1 MAALRITS
9 VLCLASA
16 LLMLP
21 VLFAQDENPFAQWER
36 LQKQTELTQS
46 AEESAEPKAKRAVQM
61 EYFSGESEPAQ
72 TTSNKSPAR
81 RETLK
86 RKAPVGQL
94 ETEPESEVTVADFES
109 DDAEV
114 QITLIKSEADA
125 NDGNPFEEFAEEFE
139 ANNDGARIPVQAVE
153 AVTAEDFEPAEEI
166 TLDEPEAIE
175 LTDPLTPESAPDA
188 VSQISL
194 PEGPQSPAV
203 TLQWVHHD
211 EFSVGQKCRCD
222 LVVENTGRSLVHN
235 VITRAVLT
243 QALQVVD
250 AKPAPVASGASA
262 SWQFDMLKPGE
273 KKTIELT
280 VVPRQEGDTQM
291 RAFVQLTGATSSKRA
306 VTRPAVAIDL
316 DGPENT
322 GIGQQVAYTVAV
334 TNPGTGTARNVIIQA
349 AIPEGLKHRQG
360 SLLTIDVGTLSPGE
374 VRRARLNLEALRG
387 GIHNLAVRVLAD
399 GDLTEQTAQQVSIAE
414 PKLNI
419 GVRGPASSKT
429 GQSSPWELVIVNEG
443 KVESSNVRTKYRVP
457 TEYEFVRANAG
468 GKFNPA
474 DRTIEWFVGNLE
486 PNGAQKFTV
495 VLKAVKPGENIH
507 QVGVVS
513 EHGGMTLAE
522 QKSAVVGSADLN
534 LQIATQQQ
542 RVRTGEPAL
551 FVIQIENRGSSAAQS
566 VGLSCELPSGL
577 QQTEVAG
584 PARYLA
590 DNGVIVFQSL
600 PQLAPG
606 QKAVFTI
613 KTTCLRSGNHKLR
626 VRVGSDSISDPLIGE
641 ESLLGLER

>member
-9 VLCLASA
+9 ALCLASA

-21 VLFAQDENPFAQWER
+21 VLFAQDENPFAQWDR
-36 LQKQTELTQS
+36 LQKETKLAEAGTEP
-46 AEESAEPKAKRAVQM
+46 AEPAAGRATQM
-61 EYFSGESEPAQ
+61 EYYSGESEPAREKAVAS
-72 TTSNKSPAR
+72 TAR
-81 RETLK
+81 RETLR
-86 RKAPVGQL
+86 RKNAAPATQVTAADFVPSDDKGRVTL
-94 ETEPESEVTVADFES
+94 VSSEVVE
-109 DDAEV
+109 AE
-114 QITLIKSEADA
+114 
-125 NDGNPFEEFAEEFE
+125 GNPFEEFAEEFE
-139 ANNDGARIPVQAVE
+139 ANNADVADIPVETVE
-153 AVTAEDFEPAEEI
+153 EVTEADFEPAEE
-166 TLDEPEAIE
+166 TSTDEP
-175 LTDPLTPESAPDA
+175 TPEEPVAPNADSQPETASA
-188 VSQISL
+188 VQVNL
-194 PEGPQSPAV
+194 PEGPQSPSV
-203 TLQWVHHD
+203 TLQWAHHD

-222 LVVENTGRSLVHN
+222 LVVENTGRAVVHN

-243 QALQVVD
+243 QGLQVVD
-250 AKPAPVASGASA
+250 AKPAPVAAGASA
-262 SWQFDMLKPGE
+262 TWKFEMLKPGE
-273 KKTIELT
+273 KKTIELV
-280 VVPRQEGDTQM
+280 VVPQQEGDTQM
-291 RAFVQLTGATSSKRA
+291 TAFVQLTGATASKRA
-306 VTRPAVAIDL
+306 VTRPAVAIEL
-316 DGPENT
+316 NGPKNA
-322 GIGQQVAYTVAV
+322 GIGQQIAYTVAV
-334 TNPGTGTARNVIIQA
+334 TNPGTGKARNVIIQA

-374 VRRARLNLEALRG
+374 VRRARLNLEAIKG
-387 GIHNLAVRVLAD
+387 GAQNLAVRVLAD
-399 GDLTEQTAQQVSIAE
+399 GDLTEQTAQQVAIAE

-419 GVRGPASSKT
+419 GVRGPANSKT

-486 PNGAQKFTV
+486 PNGARKFTV
-495 VLKAVKPGENIH
+495 VLKSVKPGENIH

-542 RVRTGEPAL
+542 RVRTGEPAV
-551 FVIQIENRGSSAAQS
+551 FIIEIENRGSSAAQS

-577 QQTEVAG
+577 QQAEVAG
-584 PARYLA
+584 PTRYLA

-600 PQLAPG
+600 PKLDPG

-613 KTTCLRSGNHKLR
+613 KTTCLRSGSHKLR
-626 VRVGSDSISDPLIGE
+626 ARVGSDSISDPLIGE
-641 ESLLGLER
+641 ESLIGIER